1 MHTAHCVVPAYNV
14 QTAVDAEHALIVTH
28 EVTVEKSDK
37 RSLQPMAEAAQ
48 KTVGDPPSL
57 NVVADGA
64 YCNGAQ
70 AEACEAK
77 GIVPHVPAQRGI
89 NNRRDGTLFA
99 RTRFHYDAASDT
111 FCCLAGQTLTRK
123 GLQKEK
129 HRVLYTAPAAAC
141 GNYALKSRCTPSP
154 QRYVYRHLHD
164 AALERMQQRATPA
177 VMRLRRCTVEH
188 PFAALKYRIFGHPR
202 FLLRGLSGAKIEI
215 GLGVMVYNLKRM
227 FSVLGGRKLVAALQ
241 G

>member
-1 MHTAHCVVPAYNV
+1 MQAALAKLQSDAEPEAGFMHTAHCVVPAYNV

-99 RTRFHYDAASDT
+99 RTRFHYDAASDRS
-111 FCCLAGQTLTRK
+111 AVSPDKPSPVKDYRK
-123 GLQKEK
+123 
-129 HRVLYTAPAAAC
+129 RSIAYSTAPAAAC
-141 GNYALKSRCTPSP
+141 GNYALKEP
-154 QRYVYRHLHD
+154 LHPVSATLCLSASARRRAGAH
-164 AALERMQQRATPA
+164 AAT
-177 VMRLRRCTVEH
+177 CH
-188 PFAALKYRIFGHPR
+188 PGP
-202 FLLRGLSGAKIEI
+202 
-215 GLGVMVYNLKRM
+215 
-227 FSVLGGRKLVAALQ
+227 
-241 G
+241 